1 MKIIEC
7 PRDAMQ
13 GLPDFIPTQA
23 KADYI
28 NALLE
33 IGFDTIDFGSFVSPK
48 SIPQMRDTA
57 DVLSKLELS
66 GTESKLLV
74 IIANLRG
81 AEDACQYD
89 EINYLGFPFSI
100 SPTFAKRNTNS
111 TIEEAVATAEN
122 FLTICDKK
130 NKELVIY
137 LSMGFGNPYGDE
149 WSIDIVAKWVDVLHK
164 MGVKI
169 ISLSDTIG
177 KSTEND
183 IVYLFS
189 NLIPA
194 FSDIEF
200 GFHLHTTK
208 EQWYEKV
215 DAAFNNGCR
224 RFDAVIYGLG
234 GCPMAEDELV
244 GNLNTE
250 NLIEYL
256 QKNKI
261 QYNIDESLF
270 KKAMEKATITFT
282 L

>member
-28 NALLE
+28 NTLLKV
-33 IGFDTIDFGSFVSPK
+33 GFDTIDFGSFVSPA

-66 GTESKLLV
+66 NTESKLLV
-74 IIANLRG
+74 IIANIRG
-81 AEDACQYD
+81 AEDASRYD

-100 SPTFAKRNTNS
+100 SPTFSKRNINS
-111 TIEEAVATAEN
+111 TIEESVAVTEK
-122 FLTICDKK
+122 FLTICDKN

-137 LSMGFGNPYGDE
+137 MSMGFGNPYGDE
-149 WSIDIVAKWVDVLHK
+149 WNIDIVAKWTNVLHK
-164 MGVKI
+164 MGIKI

-177 KSTEND
+177 KSTQDN
-183 IVYLFS
+183 IAYLFS

-194 FSDIEF
+194 FSGIEF
-200 GFHLHTTK
+200 GFHLHTTV

-215 DAAFNNGCR
+215 DAAFNNGCK
-224 RFDAVIYGLG
+224 RFDAVINGLG

-244 GNLNTE
+244 GNLKTE

-256 QKNKI
+256 QKNKV

-270 KKAMEKATITFT
+270 KKAMEKAIITFN
-282 L
+282 